1 VQPAGTISL
10 IGLDGQVTCRLLD
23 YPMGTQP
30 NWVEIVDLIK
40 S

>member
-1 VQPAGTISL
+1 MTVHTIDQGSGAL
-10 IGLDGQVTCRLLD
+10 KPVHH

>member
-1 VQPAGTISL
+1 MTVHAIDQGSGELKPGH
-10 IGLDGQVTCRLLD
+10 Q